1 MNLISLKELFTNL
14 DDNLT
19 EHFKELLI
27 SNEENSLI
35 FFPGLPELL
44 LTHSKFNSLNI
55 YLDFLSKK
63 DKSYLIINFFQNHL
77 LEINEPKILEYA
89 KPFVDNIYA
98 ISLDKCKIN
107 DCFKIYELFPDSIDE
122 QTIVKLI
129 KIYETNQ
136 KHFFDIDGYD
146 KFESII
152 IQKITKMTNL
162 NLLEKDIND
171 FISIIPL
178 YIKICNSTD
187 NINFL
192 KEIDKIFK
200 KNFPSYMDYFI
211 DKLILEKK
219 LDSSLSQKKLS
230 QKKLKI

>member
-19 EHFKELLI
+19 DEFKELLI

-44 LTHSKFNSLNI
+44 LINSKFNFLDI

-77 LEINEPKILEYA
+77 LEINEPKILEHA
-89 KPFVDNIYA
+89 KYFLDNIYA

-107 DCFKIYELFPDSIDE
+107 DCFKIYELFPESIDE

-136 KHFFDIDGYD
+136 KYYFEMDGFD

-162 NLLEKDIND
+162 NVLEKDIND

-187 NINFL
+187 NVIFL

-200 KNFPSYMDYFI
+200 SKFPSYMEFFI

-219 LDSSLSQKKLS
+219 LDSSLPQKELL